1 MGVPEARLNFRERI
15 ITRGGND
22 VRLYHVYEKEIHGA
36 YEANGTWYIARWSHT
51 GHFLPQE
58 NGRQPI
64 TTLDMINEKDSIV
77 YPQSA

>member
-1 MGVPEARLNFRERI
+1 MGVSETRLNFRERI

-22 VRLYHVYEKEIHGA
+22 IRLYHIYEKEMHGA
-36 YEANGTWYIARWSHT
+36 YEANGTWYIARWTHT

-64 TTLDMINEKDSIV
+64 STLDMINEEDSIV
-77 YPQSA
+77 HPQSA